1 MRTKTV
7 KGNPKDLVQ
16 LKENAR
22 YMKHEEF
29 QRLVQN
35 IREDGCLTSHPLIY
49 PEENGDLIILSG
61 NHRVAAA
68 IEAGLDEIEWIQI
81 EDKLPNAKKIAI
93 QLSHNSLVGHDD
105 LDILKSLYEQID
117 DMNLKMYSGLDD
129 KTLELMDK
137 ASPDSIGE
145 ASLQTKIVSLIFL
158 PSDLDKAKEELEKAI
173 SLTAAD
179 ERWLAYGKDFDVYM
193 DNIEATQAS
202 YGIKNT
208 ATAFSL
214 IMNMFGRNVTQL
226 REGYIDGP
234 AKEDNSKWVPISTI
248 LGNSKIPQGVAKV
261 LNKAVEKMRDDG
273 TVTSENLWQALEY
286 MAADYLSGK

>member
-1 MRTKTV
+1 MKTSTV
-7 KGNPKDLVQ
+7 KGNPRSLVQ

-35 IREDGCLTSHPLIY
+35 IREDGCLTSYPLVY
-49 PEENGDLIILSG
+49 PEEDGSLIILSG

-68 IEAGLDEIEWIQI
+68 IEAGLNEIEWIQI

-93 QLSHNSLVGHDD
+93 QLSHNALVGHDD

-117 DMNLKMYSGLDD
+117 DMDLKMYSGLDD

-145 ASLQTKIVSLIFL
+145 ASLETRIVSLIFL
-158 PSDLDKAKEELEKAI
+158 PSDLEKAKEEIDKAI
-173 SLTAAD
+173 NFTASD
-179 ERWLAYGKDFDVYM
+179 ERWLAYGKDFDAYM
-193 DNIEATQAS
+193 DSIEATQSA
-202 YGIKNT
+202 YGVKNT

-214 IMNMFGRNVTQL
+214 IMDVFDRNITQL
-226 REGYIDGP
+226 QEGYIDGP
-234 AKEDNSKWVPISTI
+234 SKDDSNKWVPLSTI
-248 LGNSKIPQGVAKV
+248 IGNSKIPQGAAKV
-261 LNKAVEKMRDDG
+261 LVKAVEKMKNEGAID
-273 TVTSENLWQALEY
+273 SKNLWQALEY
-286 MAADYLSGK
+286 MAADYLAGE

>member
-1 MRTKTV
+1 MQTKTV

-35 IREDGCLTSHPLIY
+35 IREDGCLTSHPLVY
-49 PEENGDLIILSG
+49 PEDTGELLILSG

-81 EDKLPNAKKIAI
+81 EDRLPDAKKIAI
-93 QLSHNSLVGHDD
+93 QLSHNALVGHDD

-145 ASLQTKIVSLIFL
+145 ASLQTKMVSLIFL
-158 PSDLDKAKEELEKAI
+158 PSDLDKAKAELEKAMEF
-173 SLTAAD
+173 TAAD
-179 ERWLAYGKDFDVYM
+179 ERWLVYGKDFDAYM

-214 IMNMFGRNVTQL
+214 IMDMFGRNITQL
-226 REGYIDGP
+226 QEGYADGP
-234 AKEDNSKWVPISTI
+234 SKDDNMKWVPLSTI
-248 LGNSKIPQGVAKV
+248 FGNSKVPQGAAKV
-261 LNKAVEKMRDDG
+261 LIKAVEKMRNDG
-273 TVTSENLWQALEY
+273 SVTGENLWQALEY
-286 MAADYLSGK
+286 MAADYLAGK

>member
-1 MRTKTV
+1 MKTQTV

-35 IREDGCLTSHPLIY
+35 IREDGCLTSHPLVY
-49 PEENGDLIILSG
+49 PEENGELIILSG

-68 IEAGLDEIEWIQI
+68 IEAGLEEIEWIQI
-81 EDKLPNAKKIAI
+81 EEHLTDAKKIAM
-93 QLSHNSLVGHDD
+93 QLSHNALVGHDD
-105 LDILKSLYEQID
+105 MDILKSLYEQID

-145 ASLQTKIVSLIFL
+145 ASLETKMVSLIFL
-158 PSDLDKAKEELEKAI
+158 PSDLEKAKEELEKATK
-173 SLTAAD
+173 LTASD
-179 ERWLAYGKDFDVYM
+179 ERWLMYGKDYDNYM
-193 DNIEATQAS
+193 DSIEATQAA

-214 IMNMFGRNVTQL
+214 IMDMFSRNIIQL
-226 REGYIDGP
+226 QEGYIDGP
-234 AKEDNSKWVPISTI
+234 SKDDSSRWVPLATI
-248 LGNSKIPQGVAKV
+248 LGNSKIPQGAAKV
-261 LNKAVEKMRDDG
+261 LIKAVEKLKDSGEVSKD
-273 TVTSENLWQALEY
+273 NLWQALEY
-286 MAADYLSGK
+286 LAADYLAGK

>member
-1 MRTKTV
+1 MQTKTV
-7 KGNPKDLVQ
+7 KGNPRDLVQ

-35 IREDGCLTSHPLIY
+35 IREDGCLTSHPLVY
-49 PEENGDLIILSG
+49 PEDTGELLILSG

-81 EDKLPNAKKIAI
+81 EDRLPDAKKIAI
-93 QLSHNSLVGHDD
+93 QLSHNALVGHDD

-117 DMNLKMYSGLDD
+117 DMKLKMYSGLDD

-173 SLTAAD
+173 KFTVSD
-179 ERWLAYGKDFDVYM
+179 ERWLAYGKDFDSYM
-193 DNIEATQAS
+193 DSIEATQSS

-214 IMNMFGRNVTQL
+214 IMDIFGKNIIQL
-226 REGYIDGP
+226 QEGYVNGLTKD
-234 AKEDNSKWVPISTI
+234 DNTKWVPIATI
-248 LGNSKIPQGVAKV
+248 FGNSKVPQGVAKV
-261 LNKAVEKMRDDG
+261 LLKVVEQMRNEG
-273 TVTSENLWQALEY
+273 IISSENIWQALEY
-286 MAADYLSGK
+286 MAADYLAGK